1 MTWTLVIWSM
11 LGAACLTLAAIHLP
25 VWLRN
30 RAAWPN
36 LFFSVLCIATAGLV
50 LCEAL
55 LMRARTP
62 AEYAATGRWL
72 HVAIWLVLV
81 FMVAFVAVYLDAGRR
96 WLAWTAV
103 GLRTVALVANFTT
116 GENLNFLEVRKLAQI
131 EFLGDLVS
139 IAEGVSNP
147 WMAVGALGLWCCF
160 FFIADATM
168 TAWRRGAKGRAL
180 RIGGSC
186 LFVLLAS
193 ALQGGLIV
201 WAGMQSPVTS
211 GLLFFPVVAVMAYE
225 LSGDLF
231 RTSQLV
237 ADLGESEQR
246 MMLAAGAANLGVWS
260 RDMSQDETWANSQ
273 WRNLLGFEGDEP
285 VTTERLL
292 EKVHPDDRQRLRRT
306 MAETER
312 APGLHQIEFRV
323 LRPDDQVRWISS
335 LGQAEFDRHG
345 RAVRS
350 RGASMDCTARKDA
363 EQETL
368 LLRQEIAHVGR
379 VSVVG
384 QLASALAH
392 EINQPLGAIL
402 RNAEAAAMFLQQEK
416 PDLEEIRAILE
427 DIRRDDQ
434 RAGAVIDRMRSLLR
448 RQDVE
453 KRPLEVDE
461 LFDDVAALLR
471 PEAMARSV
479 KLSVQ
484 IDGEVPRVAGDRIHL
499 QQVLLN
505 LVSNGM
511 DAIDASVR
519 DARDIVVTA
528 RNDGAQCVEI
538 AVADSGNGI
547 KADHAAQLFEP
558 FFTTKPKGM
567 GMGLAISRTIIEAH
581 GGRLWAEN
589 GAGGGAR
596 FLFTVPIAGEMRS

>member
-1 MTWTLVIWSM
+1 MTWTLVVWSM

-36 LFFSVLCIATAGLV
+36 LFFSVLCIATAAVV

-55 LMRARTP
+55 LMQARSP
-62 AEYAATGRWL
+62 AEYAAIGRWL

-81 FMVAFVAVYLDAGRR
+81 TMMAFVGVYLDAGRR

-103 GLRTVALVANFTT
+103 GLRTVALIANFTT
-116 GENLNFLEVRKLAQI
+116 GVNLNFLEIRQLARI
-131 EFLGDLVS
+131 DFLGDAVS
-139 IAEGVSNP
+139 FPEGVSNP
-147 WMAVGALGLWCCF
+147 WMAVGALGLWFCL
-160 FFIADATM
+160 FFIADATI
-168 TAWRRGAKGRAL
+168 TAWKRGAPGRAL

-186 LFVLLAS
+186 LFVLIAS
-193 ALQGGLIV
+193 ALQGALIV
-201 WAGMQSPVTS
+201 WAGVQSPVTS
-211 GLLFFPVVAVMAYE
+211 GLLFFPVIAAMAYE
-225 LSGDLF
+225 LSGDLY
-231 RTSQLV
+231 RTGQLV
-237 ADLGESEQR
+237 AELGESEQR

-273 WRNLLGFEGDEP
+273 WRNLLGFEEGEP
-285 VTTERLL
+285 VTTDRLL
-292 EKVHPDDRQRLRRT
+292 EKVHPDDRPRLRRT

-312 APGLHQIEFRV
+312 QPGLHQIEFRV

-335 LGQAEFDRHG
+335 LGQAEFDRNG
-345 RAVRS
+345 RAVRT
-350 RGASMDCTARKDA
+350 RGASMDCTARKDS

-384 QLASALAH
+384 QLATALAH

-402 RNAEAAAMFLQQEK
+402 RNAEAAAMFLKQET

-427 DIRRDDQ
+427 DIRKDDQ

-471 PEAMARSV
+471 PEAVARSV
-479 KLSVQ
+479 KLSVRV
-484 IDGEVPRVAGDRIHL
+484 DGELPRVAGDRIHL

-511 DAIDASVR
+511 DAIDGSTR
-519 DARDIVVTA
+519 DARNIVVTA
-528 RNDGAQCVEI
+528 RREGSECVEI
-538 AVADSGNGI
+538 AVSDSGNGI
-547 KADHAAQLFEP
+547 KPDHAAQLFEP

-589 GAGGGAR
+589 GESGGAR
-596 FLFTVPIAGEMRS
+596 FLFTVPIAAEMRS